1 MTPKLDAALIGVG
14 GPTNARPLGAAPTHV
29 AARTA
34 AEVDADLERAQAAGA
49 RLVVLA
55 GGEVCCRRDLA
66 ALLGLAARRRLAT
79 GIVTNGRM
87 LAYPARRAALVAAR
101 VEYVRVALHGPT
113 AAVHDALVG
122 VDGAFDQTLGAIDGL
137 LAEAPA
143 TTRVDVACTV
153 VTDNV
158 AHLSAMCDLL
168 VGRRRTAS
176 LSLRFVA
183 PLDGLAANE
192 WPQAQ
197 AATVAITAALERAS
211 TLDARV
217 VLAFEGFPPC
227 LFAEHAHLRDEVL
240 RFGAPAFGPDD
251 AIDAL
256 ARERTGSRSKPYP
269 CQDCRHEATCP
280 GAPTWSI
287 ERWGERVLRP
297 TRVLRANSFN
307 FEHVRELGAA
317 QPRPAECPVRRLA
330 DDADPV
336 EALVLAGRDDGL
348 ELYRTDTSDF
358 ARAEVRRV
366 KEDLQ
371 QIYLDVSETAALT
384 DFTNGVRR
392 VRLHEACRACGER
405 AACPTTWV
413 VDPAVPFDRE
423 ERWLRKEVSRLRGRV
438 LDVGCGE
445 QPYREEI
452 AEGIASGRIEYHGLD
467 PDAGAIERFR
477 AAGVGGT
484 LTVGTIEEYEAPARY
499 FDYVIGFRSLN
510 HFRDVER
517 ALKVIERLLRPEGML
532 YLCDSLAFGMLR
544 TRAQVRYADERA
556 AVGHE
561 HYRNW
566 SSDQVLALALRFAF
580 RIDVHRPVSAHTSNQ
595 WLLKLMRTPET
606 AASDTTGGP

>member
-1 MTPKLDAALIGVG
+1 MTTPLDAALVRIG
-14 GPTNARPLGAAPTHV
+14 GPTNARPLGAAPTRV
-29 AARTA
+29 AARTL
-34 AEVDADLERAQAAGA
+34 AEIDADLESAQAAGA
-49 RLVVLA
+49 KMVVLA
-55 GGEVCCRRDLA
+55 GGEVCCRPDLP
-66 ALLGLAARRRLAT
+66 ALLALAVRRKLRT

-87 LAYPARRAALVAAR
+87 LAYRARRAVLVAAR
-101 VEYVRVALHGPT
+101 VEHVRVALHGPT

-122 VDGAFDQTLGAIDGL
+122 VEGAFDQTLAGIDGL
-137 LAEAPA
+137 LTEAPA
-143 TTRVDVACTV
+143 TMRVDVACTV
-153 VTDNV
+153 VADNV

-168 VGRRRTAS
+168 LGRRRTAT
-176 LSLRFVA
+176 LSVRFVA
-183 PLDGLAANE
+183 PLDGLEPGE
-192 WPQAQ
+192 WPAAE
-197 AATVAITAALERAS
+197 AATTEIARALDRAASLDPRVEAS
-211 TLDARV
+211 
-217 VLAFEGFPPC
+217 FEGFAPC
-227 LFAEHAHLRDEVL
+227 LLADHSQQRDEVL
-240 RFGAPAFGPDD
+240 RFGAPAFGPEG
-251 AIDAL
+251 ATDAL
-256 ARERTGSRSKPYP
+256 PREVTGSRCKPYP

-280 GAPTWSI
+280 GAPTWTV

-307 FEHVRELGAA
+307 FEHVRALGAA
-317 QPRPAECPVRRLA
+317 EPRRSDCPVRRLVA
-330 DDADPV
+330 NADPI
-336 EALVLAGRDDGL
+336 ESLVLVRPEGV

-358 ARAEVRRV
+358 APTEVRRV

-392 VRLHEACRACGER
+392 ARLHETCSACDDRG
-405 AACPTTWV
+405 ACPTTWV

-445 QPYREEI
+445 QPYRAEI
-452 AEGIASGRIEYHGLD
+452 SEGIATGRIEYHGLD

-484 LTVGTIEEYEAPARY
+484 LTVGTIEEYESPAGY
-499 FDYVIGFRSLN
+499 FDYVLGFRSLN

-517 ALKVIERLLRPEGML
+517 ALQVIERLLRPEGML

-566 SSDQVLALALRFAF
+566 SSEQVLSLALRFAF
-580 RIDVHRPVSAHTSNQ
+580 RLDVHRPVSAHTSNQ
-595 WLLKLMRTPET
+595 WLLKLMRAPAT
-606 AASDTTGGP
+606 ASVTATGAT